1 MPCKVIKGKRIATKK
16 GSIFFTH
23 IFIHIHEKVSTSTA
37 FQDLGKVT
45 SIFEWFSLSLINVSL
60 LTWSSSGSSSSLELY
75 THWDESGESGNNC
88 SLFQGRKGKNV
99 YPPPSSFFSTGAK
112 YFSTGTTDHL
122 LALLC
127 IADKLKNEKSGS
139 AKMLL
144 AKTFFLASHWEKT
157 QVLIQKVKYHLILVP
172 IILLGLNGASSRL
185 D

>member
-16 GSIFFTH
+16 VQFSLH
-23 IFIHIHEKVSTSTA
+23 IFIYVHVKVSTTA

-60 LTWSSSGSSSSLELY
+60 LTWSSSGSSLELY

-144 AKTFFLASHWEKT
+144 AKTFFLAHWEKT

-172 IILLGLNGASSRL
+172 IILSGLNGASSRL

>member
-60 LTWSSSGSSSSLELY
+60 LTWSSSGSSLELY